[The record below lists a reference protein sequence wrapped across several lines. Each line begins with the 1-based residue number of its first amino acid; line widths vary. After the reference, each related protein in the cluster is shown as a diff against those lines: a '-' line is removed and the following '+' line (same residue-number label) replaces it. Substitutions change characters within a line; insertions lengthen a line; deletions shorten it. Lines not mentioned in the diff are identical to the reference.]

1 MNSRAAPEHVPVEG
15 LRRVSDMENR
25 WCGSVRLAGEAQRR
39 HVLIFQS
46 GQGYSAIPAA
56 CPHEGFRLDH
66 CPVDR
71 RGQIVCPAH
80 GHSVRIEGNADRMD
94 VRRDGD
100 AFSIVLYRPLM
111 TSPVAQEDELQRL
124 HDEMTA
130 LREAN
135 AALEYQIVAVSEQME
150 AMVGELSDKTRALEN
165 FGVEQQRMSAFV
177 GRVMDT
183 MDNLVLLLDRKGCIQ
198 RVNPVVEVLLGYVV
212 SDLMGRH
219 ADMLIPARDLDRL
232 RTELGLAPVTTGMV
246 LFRSVLA
253 RGHVAL
259 EVSLQ
264 GPNGNTPSL
273 LLHGAPLYDMSGKL
287 EGVVIVGSDVTA
299 LRSREQALIESEQ
312 RFRDYS
318 DIASD
323 WLWETDAELRFKP
336 LEVRN
341 LSGDPVRNEMQVRY
355 SQIVGRRIEELAHR
369 EDLLDTEKWTRFH
382 AVCARRLEY
391 RDFEFRAYQPGGP
404 TVWLSSSGR
413 PMYGPEGEFRGYRGI
428 GKDITARKE
437 IEAELRRH
445 RDHLSDLISEQTADL
460 VRARDVAEQ
469 ASRMKSEFLAN
480 VSHELRTPLHGVL
493 SFAAIGLQRAASGP
507 PEKIRDYFERIRQSG
522 QRLTALVDDLLD
534 LARLEAGRSTMNCMP
549 TDLLMLERSLR
560 SGAEGLLAAKHL
572 QVQVDVR
579 TADTRVTVD
588 AQRISQVLLNIL
600 SNAIKFSPERSV
612 LIWILADDTL
622 ECDGGEARR
631 ALRISLEDQGVGIP
645 EDELDSIFDKFVQ
658 SSKTKSGAGG
668 TGLGLAICREI
679 VNAHGGRI
687 TARNTPLG
695 AAFDV
700 LLPRTFDSPDPAAA
714 QGDPMRA

>member
-1 MNSRAAPEHVPVEG
+1 MNSRAAPEHIPIENV
-15 LRRVSDMENR
+15 RRVSELADR
-25 WCGSVRLAGEAQRR
+25 WCGSVRLAGEAQPR
-39 HVLIFQS
+39 HLLIFQS
-46 GQGYSAIPAA
+46 GRGFAAIPAA
-56 CPHEGFRLDH
+56 CPHEGFRLDR

-71 RGQIVCPAH
+71 SGQIVCPAH
-80 GHSVRIEGNADRMD
+80 GHAVRIEGNAERLD
-94 VRRDGD
+94 VCRDGEI
-100 AFSIVLYRPLM
+100 FSIVLQRQAETFPI
-111 TSPVAQEDELQRL
+111 AFDDEVQHLR
-124 HDEMTA
+124 DEVTA

-135 AALEYQIVAVSEQME
+135 AALKNQIVAVSEQME
-150 AMVGELSDKTRALEN
+150 AMVGELSDKSLALEN

-198 RVNPVVEVLLGYVV
+198 RVNPVVDMLLGYTVA
-212 SDLMGRH
+212 DLMGRH
-219 ADMLIPARDLDRL
+219 ADMLIPQRDLDRL
-232 RTELGLAPVTTGMV
+232 RASLGLNSVAPGMV

-259 EVSLQ
+259 EVCLQ

-273 LLHGAPLYDMSGKL
+273 LLHGAPLYDVAGKL
-287 EGVVIVGSDVTA
+287 EGVVIVGSDVTT

-336 LEVRN
+336 PEAN
-341 LSGDPVRNEMQVRY
+341 GSEDDPLRKAMHDKYRMVIGKRT
-355 SQIVGRRIEELAHR
+355 EELAHR
-369 EDLLDTEKWTRFH
+369 DDLLDTEKWSRYH
-382 AVCARRLEY
+382 RACARYLEY
-391 RDFEFRAYQPGGP
+391 RDFEFCVYPPGGGL
-404 TVWLSSSGR
+404 VWLSTSGK
-413 PMYGPEGEFRGYRGI
+413 PMFGQDGDFRGYRGI
-428 GKDITARKE
+428 AKDITARKE

-445 RDHLSDLISEQTADL
+445 RDHLSDLVSEQTADL
-460 VRARDVAEQ
+460 VQARDAAEQ

-480 VSHELRTPLHGVL
+480 ISHELRTPLHGVL
-493 SFAAIGLQRAASGP
+493 SFAAIGVQRATSGS
-507 PEKIRDYFERIRQSG
+507 PEKLRDYFERIRQSG

-534 LARLEAGRSTMNCMP
+534 LARLEAGRSTMNCTP
-549 TDLLMLERSLR
+549 TDILSLERSLR

-572 QVQVDVR
+572 QVHVDVR
-579 TADTRVTVD
+579 TPDTRVVVD
-588 AQRISQVLLNIL
+588 AQRISQVLLNL
-600 SNAIKFSPERSV
+600 PSNAIKFSPEHGV
-612 LIWILADDTL
+612 LTWVLADDTWQ
-622 ECDGGEARR
+622 DGSEMRR
-631 ALRISLEDQGVGIP
+631 VLRISLEDQGVGIP
-645 EDELDSIFDKFVQ
+645 EAELDAIFDKFVQ

-700 LLPRTFDSPDPAAA
+700 LLPRTFDAPHPLAA
-714 QGDPMRA
+714 QGDNATA